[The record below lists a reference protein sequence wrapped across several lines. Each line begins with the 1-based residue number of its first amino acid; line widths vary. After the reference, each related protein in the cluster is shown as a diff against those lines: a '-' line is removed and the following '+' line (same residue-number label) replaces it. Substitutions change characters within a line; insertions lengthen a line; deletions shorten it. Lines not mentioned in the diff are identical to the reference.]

1 MDKLEEIK
9 KLKQLLDEGI
19 IDENDFQRKKTQI
32 LGLSEKEAGKVE
44 IKNENNESKT
54 LDDYEKEL
62 LEQSKIQSEELET
75 KLDDDYYQ
83 QEKIKARAQLDAQEE
98 IRQKRK
104 KERKVI
110 VDKGISKTKRL
121 LKWIFAGFLW
131 IFGIS
136 AICIAKESGIV
147 YIPLGILTIILGC
160 MACPKIT
167 DKTQKY
173 QAYTMHKT
181 IIIWII
187 VIIWCVLCMVGGS
200 EVYTKTNEDNSNK
213 VNTNNETTIKE

>member
-9 KLKQLLDEGI
+9 KLKQLLDEEI

-32 LGLSEKEAGKVE
+32 LGLSEKETDRVE
-44 IKNENNESKT
+44 TKNENRT

-62 LEQSKIQSEELET
+62 LEQLKIQSEESET
-75 KLDDDYYQ
+75 NDYYQ
-83 QEKIKARAQLDAQEE
+83 QEKIKARAQLDGQEE
-98 IRQKRK
+98 IRQKRT
-104 KERKVI
+104 
-110 VDKGISKTKRL
+110 KGISKTKRS
-121 LKWIFAGFLW
+121 LKWSLAEFLW
-131 IFGIS
+131 IFGIG
-136 AICIAKESGIV
+136 AICIAKESGIA

-187 VIIWCVLCMVGGS
+187 VIIWCVLCMVSGN
-200 EVYTKTNEDNSNK
+200 ETYTKTNQDNSNK
-213 VNTNNETTIKE
+213 VNINNETTIKE

>member
-32 LGLSEKEAGKVE
+32 LGLSEKEIERVE
-44 IKNENNESKT
+44 VKNDNNESKT

-62 LEQSKIQSEELET
+62 LEQSKIQSEESET

-104 KERKVI
+104 KEQKVI
-110 VDKGISKTKRL
+110 VDKGISKTKRDR
-121 LKWIFAGFLW
+121 K
-131 IFGIS
+131 
-136 AICIAKESGIV
+136 
-147 YIPLGILTIILGC
+147 
-160 MACPKIT
+160 
-167 DKTQKY
+167 
-173 QAYTMHKT
+173 
-181 IIIWII
+181 
-187 VIIWCVLCMVGGS
+187 
-200 EVYTKTNEDNSNK
+200 
-213 VNTNNETTIKE
+213 